1 MLPKEK
7 PCDKCIHNKVCEAK
21 NKYDEID
28 IKITHQF
35 FTTKIECSQFE
46 ESKPRPKVIGGGK

>member
-7 PCDKCIHNKVCEAK
+7 PCDKCIHRNVCEARAK
-21 NKYDEID
+21 FEEID

-35 FTTKIECSQFE
+35 FKAKIECTQFE
-46 ESKPRPKVIGGGK
+46 ESRPKPKVIGG